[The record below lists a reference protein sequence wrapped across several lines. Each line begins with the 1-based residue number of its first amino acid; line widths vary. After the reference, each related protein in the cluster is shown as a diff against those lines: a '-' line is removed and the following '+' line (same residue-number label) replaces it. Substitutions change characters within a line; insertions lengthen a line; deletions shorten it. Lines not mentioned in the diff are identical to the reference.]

1 MEFDGEIVKFNIYGA
16 ISHRSEILNVNRVD
30 IIDSLVEETFDS
42 LYEDKLETL
51 FDDNFDSISICESVN
66 KLSAPM
72 NTKLL
77 PSVVQASDLELKPL
91 PEHLKGTFLENDE
104 TIFDL
109 EGTSPLICTNKIFLE
124 ENTKPKQEGQ
134 RRIEGTKN

>member
-16 ISHRSEILNVNRVD
+16 ISHRSEILN
-30 IIDSLVEETFDS
+30 
-42 LYEDKLETL
+42 
-51 FDDNFDSISICESVN
+51 
-66 KLSAPM
+66 
-72 NTKLL
+72 
-77 PSVVQASDLELKPL
+77 ASDLELKPL